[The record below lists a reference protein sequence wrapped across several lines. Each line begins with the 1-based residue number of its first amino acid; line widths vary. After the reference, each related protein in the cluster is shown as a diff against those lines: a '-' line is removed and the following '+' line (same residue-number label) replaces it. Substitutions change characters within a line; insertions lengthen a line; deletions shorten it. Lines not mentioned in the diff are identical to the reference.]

1 MALLNPARGESRTTM
16 AFIKIQNLE
25 FDENGA
31 VSRGTASIVDVL
43 YVTGGKYHSKQ
54 QSRERLGKI
63 ISISED
69 RKSGVFMSPTR
80 GLVEYNSA
88 TDMFSAVERDDQRV
102 KGRPEVFPQTEV
114 HTVFGDSYLLLK
126 FLEKAGL
133 IKILRS
139 VFQKDSDYERVL
151 AHIVHGIMRDGSRIT
166 CDNFIAKSFASYVL
180 NDISV
185 SSLRTDTDFFRMMG
199 QDATKMAFF
208 QTFITTMRKSNP
220 NFGNGCYID
229 STPLPNDIEDNPF
242 NALCC
247 HGVSSSM
254 VQMRLILV
262 LDEESGLPVWY
273 DIIPGNVLDINTVMN
288 VLNDVGDS
296 LNIVINSLVL
306 DAGYTSRELLG
317 AFHIGTDKTIIGR
330 MPNRRG
336 YPYKTLYWQVKG
348 MIGKGKYTFVRNK
361 HTYFGIRREVTIF
374 DQPIYAYIYV
384 DQYNALQRFWDYL
397 LEHQEEY
404 DELKDKEKDWYT
416 VKYGYF
422 ILLSNIDTTPAD
434 LLSQYFCRTE
444 IETVFKTS
452 KEYLDLLPLKKWTD
466 ETVRGKILHDV
477 VNTIVLLELRKKYV
491 PSGISINEI
500 AGKTQSL
507 MCNRNQ
513 NGLVN
518 VETPNKK
525 TKEYYKLIG
534 VDIPSNVKIDAF
546 KHKVLCIT

>member
-1 MALLNPARGESRTTM
+1 M

-25 FDENGA
+25 LDKNGT
-31 VSRGTASIVDVL
+31 VTRGTASVVDVL
-43 YVTGGKYHSKQ
+43 YVSGSKNHSKQ
-54 QSRERLGKI
+54 QTRERLGKI

-69 RKSGVFMSPTR
+69 RKCGVFMSPTR
-80 GLVEYNSA
+80 GLVEFNA
-88 TDMFSAVERDDQRV
+88 TTDTFSPVEQADCRI
-102 KGRPEVFPQTEV
+102 KNRPELISQTEV
-114 HTVFGDSYLLLK
+114 HTVFGDSYLLLM

-133 IKILRS
+133 ISILRA
-139 VFQKDSDYERVL
+139 VFHKDSDYERVL
-151 AHIVHGIMRDGSRIT
+151 AHIVHGIMRNGSRIT

-180 NDISV
+180 NDIPS
-185 SSLRTDTDFFRMMG
+185 SSLRTDTDFFKMMG
-199 QDATKMAFF
+199 QDVTKMTFF
-208 QTFITTMRKSNP
+208 QTFITAMRKDNP
-220 NFGNGCYID
+220 TFGTGCYID

-254 VQMRLILV
+254 IQMRLILV
-262 LDEESGLPVWY
+262 LDEETGLPVWY
-273 DIIPGNVLDINTVMN
+273 DMIPGNVLDINTIMN

-296 LNIVINSLVL
+296 LDITINSLVL
-306 DAGYTSRELLG
+306 DAGYTSKELLK

-330 MPNRRG
+330 MPNRKG
-336 YPYKTLYWQVKG
+336 YPFKTLYWQIKG

-361 HTYFGIRREVTIF
+361 HTYFGCRKEVTIF

-384 DQYNALQRFWDYL
+384 DQYNALQRFRDYL
-397 LEHQEEY
+397 LEHQDEY
-404 DELKDKEKDWYT
+404 NELKDKEKDWCT

-477 VNTIVLLELRKKYV
+477 VNTIVLLNLRKTYV

-507 MCNRNQ
+507 MCNRTKTE
-513 NGLVN
+513 LVN

-525 TKEYYKLIG
+525 VKEYYGILG
-534 VDIPSNVKIDAF
+534 VDIPSNVRINSF
-546 KHKVLCIT
+546 KTKVLKLKNM

>member
-1 MALLNPARGESRTTM
+1 M

-25 FDENGA
+25 IDKNGA
-31 VSRGTASIVDVL
+31 VTRGTASIVDVL
-43 YVTGGKYHSKQ
+43 YVPGGKYHSKQ

-63 ISISED
+63 ISLSED
-69 RKSGVFMSPTR
+69 RKSGVFLSPTR

-88 TDMFSAVERDDQRV
+88 TDTFSSVEKEDQRV
-102 KGRPEVFPQTEV
+102 KNRPEVLPQTEV
-114 HTVFGDSYLLLK
+114 HTIFGDSYLLLK

-133 IKILRS
+133 IPVLRS
-139 VFQKDSDYERVL
+139 VFSKDSDYERVL
-151 AHIVHGIMRDGSRIT
+151 AHVVHGIMRDGSRIT

-180 NDISV
+180 NDV
-185 SSLRTDTDFFRMMG
+185 PTTSLKTDTDFFRMMG
-199 QDATKMAFF
+199 QDSTRMSFF
-208 QTFITTMRKSNP
+208 SSFITAMRKTNP
-220 NFGNGCYID
+220 NFGIGCYID

-254 VQMRLILV
+254 VQMRLVLV

-296 LNIVINSLVL
+296 LGIVINSLVL
-306 DAGYTSRELLG
+306 DAGYTSKELLG
-317 AFHIGTDKTIIGR
+317 AFHIGTEKTIIGR

-348 MIGKGKYTFVRNK
+348 MIGKGKYTFIRNK
-361 HTYFGIRREVTIF
+361 HTYFGIRKEVEIF
-374 DQPIYAYIYV
+374 EQPVYAYIYV
-384 DQYNALQRFWDYL
+384 DQYNALQRFRDYL
-397 LEHQEEY
+397 IEHKEEY
-404 DELKDKEKDWYT
+404 DSLKDKEKDWYT

-422 ILLSNIDTTPAD
+422 VLLSNIDTTPED
-434 LLSQYFCRTE
+434 LLTQYFCRTE

-477 VNTIVLLELRKKYV
+477 INTIVLLELRKEYI

-507 MCNRNQ
+507 MCNKDR

-525 TKEYYKLIG
+525 TKEYYNLLG
-534 VDIPSNVKIDAF
+534 VEIPSNVRIDAF
-546 KHKVLCIT
+546 KHKVLCLP

>member
-1 MALLNPARGESRTTM
+1 M

-25 FDENGA
+25 LDKNGT
-31 VSRGTASIVDVL
+31 VTRGTASVVDVL
-43 YVTGGKYHSKQ
+43 YVPGSKNHSKQ
-54 QSRERLGKI
+54 QTRERLGKI

-69 RKSGVFMSPTR
+69 RKCGVFMSPTR
-80 GLVEYNSA
+80 GLVEFNA
-88 TDMFSAVERDDQRV
+88 TTDTFSPVEQADCRI
-102 KGRPEVFPQTEV
+102 KNRPELIPQTEV
-114 HTVFGDSYLLLK
+114 HTVFGDSYLLLM

-133 IKILRS
+133 ISILRA
-139 VFQKDSDYERVL
+139 VFHKDSDYERVL
-151 AHIVHGIMRDGSRIT
+151 AHIVHGIMRNGSRIT

-180 NDISV
+180 NDIPS
-185 SSLRTDTDFFRMMG
+185 SSLRTDTDFFKMMG
-199 QDATKMAFF
+199 QDVTKMTFF
-208 QTFITTMRKSNP
+208 QTFITAMRKDNP
-220 NFGNGCYID
+220 TFGTGCYID

-254 VQMRLILV
+254 IQMRLILV
-262 LDEESGLPVWY
+262 LDEETGLPVWY
-273 DIIPGNVLDINTVMN
+273 DMIPGNVLDINTIMN

-296 LNIVINSLVL
+296 LDITINSLVL
-306 DAGYTSRELLG
+306 DAGYTSKELLK

-330 MPNRRG
+330 MPNRKG
-336 YPYKTLYWQVKG
+336 YPFKTLYWQIKG

-361 HTYFGIRREVTIF
+361 HTYFGCRKEVTIF

-384 DQYNALQRFWDYL
+384 DQYNALQRFRDYL
-397 LEHQEEY
+397 LEHQDEY
-404 DELKDKEKDWYT
+404 NELKDKEKDWCT

-477 VNTIVLLELRKKYV
+477 VNTIVLLNLRKTYV

-507 MCNRNQ
+507 MCNRTKTE
-513 NGLVN
+513 LVN

-525 TKEYYKLIG
+525 VKEYYGILG
-534 VDIPSNVKIDAF
+534 VDIPSNVRINSF
-546 KHKVLCIT
+546 KTKVLKLKNM